1 MKEPRPA
8 VEIVS
13 TGRWLPDRVVT
24 NKDLEKE
31 LDTSDEWIRER
42 TGITERRLAPKDMCV
57 ADMGARASRIAMER
71 AGVHPGEVDVIIV
84 STATP
89 DRLLP
94 STACDLQALLGATNA
109 AAYDI
114 SAACSG
120 FLYAL
125 TIAEGHI
132 VSGRAEIVLVVA
144 TEKMSSIVDWG
155 DRSTAVLF
163 GDGAGAVI
171 VRRAENGRGLISS
184 FMRSDG
190 TLAELLWR
198 PGGGARM
205 PMDVAVLD
213 ERNHLVKMAGRE
225 VFKAAVRSMAES
237 ADQAR
242 RSRVRQRH
250 VIERQIAALQLRPN
264 SEERTRGIQQLRE
277 QLASVRS
284 RLDVLEGVR
293 EKAEEESKQPAAA
306 AAAAGGRGGMLPA
319 GPVGPAAQPA
329 SASVRAVDSPSTPA
343 PATVTR
349 GALVMSLTTR
359 WP

>member
-237 ADQAR
+237 ADQALLR
-242 RSRVRQRH
+242 AGLTGEDIDLFIPHQANIRI
-250 VIERQIAALQLRPN
+250 IESTARYANVPMEKVYVNVNRLGNMSSATIPVALDEALEQGIVKPGTNIMMAAF
-264 SEERTRGIQQLRE
+264 G
-277 QLASVRS
+277 
-284 RLDVLEGVR
+284 
-293 EKAEEESKQPAAA
+293 
-306 AAAAGGRGGMLPA
+306 AGFTW
-319 GPVGPAAQPA
+319 A
-329 SASVRAVDSPSTPA
+329 SAVI
-343 PATVTR
+343 
-349 GALVMSLTTR
+349 R
-359 WP
+359 W

>member
-1 MKEPRPA
+1 MKAPKPA

-13 TGRWLPDRVVT
+13 TGRWLPERVVT
-24 NKDLEKE
+24 NHDLAKE
-31 LDTSDEWIRER
+31 LETSDEWIRER
-42 TGITERRLAPKDMCV
+42 TGITERRIAPPE
-57 ADMGARASRIAMER
+57 MGAAEMGANASRIAMER
-71 AGVHPGEVDVIIV
+71 AGVQPGEVDVIV
-84 STATP
+84 LSTATP

-94 STACDLQALLGATNA
+94 STACDLQAILGATNA

-125 TIAEGHI
+125 SIAEGHI
-132 VSGRAEIVLVVA
+132 VSGRAEIALVVS

-163 GDGAGAVI
+163 GDGAGAAI
-171 VRRAENGRGLISS
+171 VKRSENGRGLVSS

-205 PMDVAVLD
+205 PMDLAVLD

-237 ADQAR
+237 ADQALLR
-242 RSRVRQRH
+242 AGLTGEDIDLFIPHQANIRI
-250 VIERQIAALQLRPN
+250 IESTARYADVPMEKVFVNVDRYGNMSSATIPVALDEALEQGLIKPGTNVMMAAF
-264 SEERTRGIQQLRE
+264 G
-277 QLASVRS
+277 
-284 RLDVLEGVR
+284 
-293 EKAEEESKQPAAA
+293 
-306 AAAAGGRGGMLPA
+306 AGFTW
-319 GPVGPAAQPA
+319 A
-329 SASVRAVDSPSTPA
+329 SAVVR
-343 PATVTR
+343 
-349 GALVMSLTTR
+349 
-359 WP
+359 W